1 MNAKK
6 FSDAMS
12 ELDNKYIDEAINYK
26 KKVKKSRKKT
36 NKHSLI
42 KWGAMAACLC
52 LIVAGA
58 FTLPHFIGNDIPST
72 PPVVEENAYGFTMEG
87 SDVLYLP
94 ISFSQR
100 KTFGLIDENATGLT
114 DENTYQ
120 ITDDDLGDIMGIVG
134 DSQDESIIGE
144 TVYHFIKFPSDDAIC
159 IVKVNGIYQFY
170 VKEGVAGIE
179 GTNNPDINID
189 APVDENTYHEVEPNT
204 PAKNETG
211 HYDIKPEENQQTQ
224 SEEAITETNTPTSPA
239 TETFNEVITL
249 EYITE
254 LQAKVSTA
262 MSNGDLPFVSSSAV
276 YENPYRLHVVVSSN
290 TENDLSKLEAFDTIG
305 GALEIEY
312 DANPISV
319 EDVLTE

>member
-12 ELDNKYIDEAINYK
+12 ELDDKYIDEAINYK

-36 NKHSLI
+36 NKHSMI

-58 FTLPHFIGNDIPST
+58 FTLGNDTSST
-72 PPVVEENAYGFTMEG
+72 PPVAEENAYGFTMEG

-144 TVYHFIKFPSDDAIC
+144 TVYHFIKFPSDNAIC

-189 APVDENTYHEVEPNT
+189 EPVDENTYHEVEPNT
-204 PAKNETG
+204 P
-211 HYDIKPEENQQTQ
+211 P
-224 SEEAITETNTPTSPA
+224 SPA

-290 TENDLSKLEAFDTIG
+290 AENDLSKLEAFDTIG

>member
-12 ELDNKYIDEAINYK
+12 ELDDKYIDEAINYK

-36 NKHSLI
+36 NKHSMI

-58 FTLPHFIGNDIPST
+58 FTLPHFIGNDTPST
-72 PPVVEENAYGFTMEG
+72 PPVAEENAYGFTMEG

-134 DSQDESIIGE
+134 ASQDESIIGE

-189 APVDENTYHEVEPNT
+189 EPVDENTYHEVEPDT
-204 PAKNETG
+204 P
-211 HYDIKPEENQQTQ
+211 P
-224 SEEAITETNTPTSPA
+224 SPA

-290 TENDLSKLEAFDTIG
+290 AENDLSKLEAFDTIG

>member
-1 MNAKK
+1 
-6 FSDAMS
+6 
-12 ELDNKYIDEAINYK
+12 
-26 KKVKKSRKKT
+26 
-36 NKHSLI
+36 
-42 KWGAMAACLC
+42 
-52 LIVAGA
+52 
-58 FTLPHFIGNDIPST
+58 
-72 PPVVEENAYGFTMEG
+72 MEG

-100 KTFGLIDENATGLT
+100 KTFGLIDENAAGLT

-120 ITDDDLGDIMGIVG
+120 ITDDDLGGVMGIVG

-170 VKEGVAGIE
+170 VKEDVAGVE

-204 PAKNETG
+204 PVENETG
-211 HYDIKPEENQQTQ
+211 HYDIEPEENQQTQ

-254 LQAKVSTA
+254 LQAKVSAA

-276 YENPYRLHVVVSSN
+276 YENPYRLHVVVTSN
-290 TENDLSKLEAFDTIG
+290 AENDLSKLKAFDTIG

-312 DANPISV
+312 NATGYIV
-319 EDVLTE
+319 TE